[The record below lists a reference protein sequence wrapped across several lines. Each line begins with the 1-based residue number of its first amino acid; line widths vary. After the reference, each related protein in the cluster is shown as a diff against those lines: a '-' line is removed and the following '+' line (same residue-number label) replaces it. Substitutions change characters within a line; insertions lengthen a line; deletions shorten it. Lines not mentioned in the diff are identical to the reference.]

1 MKALNILGGA
11 AGVTWNNS
19 NQRQQS
25 KSCNEANSAKSK
37 FPQHVAAFGKPNVMI
52 NPQGIMFDKFANLA
66 LSKFTPAELVEL
78 AEQYTVKGS

>member
-1 MKALNILGGA
+1 
-11 AGVTWNNS
+11 
-19 NQRQQS
+19 
-25 KSCNEANSAKSK
+25 
-37 FPQHVAAFGKPNVMI
+37 MI